1 MASIQDIIAQQVKNL
16 AGGVEIPS
24 NVKDQVL
31 GGLSDSIFGSLAQ
44 TAVKPGGLD
53 QITQL
58 LTGKTQ
64 AASSP
69 ITNLASNL
77 FGKNISKL
85 GLGALAG
92 TLTGIIPKVL
102 GSLQG
107 FIKDQDGDGDV
118 DLQDVLLTLK
128 GAGKTAA
135 GGGLLGG
142 LLGGIFKK
150 K

>member
-24 NVKDQVL
+24 NVKDKVL

-58 LTGKTQ
+58 LTGKAQ
-64 AASSP
+64 AATSP

-92 TLTGIIPKVL
+92 TLTGLIPKVL

-118 DLQDVLLTLK
+118 DLQDVLATLK
-128 GAGKTAA
+128 GAGKSV

-142 LLGGIFKK
+142 LLGGIFKRR
-150 K
+150 

>member
-16 AGGVEIPS
+16 AGNVEIPA
-24 NVKDQVL
+24 NVKDKVL

-53 QITQL
+53 LISNL
-58 LTGKTQ
+58 LTGKAE
-64 AASSP
+64 AATSP
-69 ITNLASNL
+69 ITALATNL

-92 TLTGIIPKVL
+92 SLTGIIPKVL
-102 GSLQG
+102 GSFKG

-118 DLQDVLLTLK
+118 DLQDVLITLK
-128 GAGKTAA
+128 GAGKSV

-142 LLGGIFKK
+142 LLGGIFKRK
-150 K
+150 

>member
-24 NVKDQVL
+24 NVKDKVL

-58 LTGKTQ
+58 LTGKAQ

-92 TLTGIIPKVL
+92 TLTGLIPKVL

-118 DLQDVLLTLK
+118 DLQDVLATLK
-128 GAGKTAA
+128 GAGKSV

-142 LLGGIFKK
+142 LLGGIFKRR
-150 K
+150 

>member
-24 NVKDQVL
+24 NVKDKVL

-58 LTGKTQ
+58 LTGKAQ
-64 AASSP
+64 AATSP

-92 TLTGIIPKVL
+92 TLTGLIPKVL

-118 DLQDVLLTLK
+118 DLQDVLATLK
-128 GAGKTAA
+128 GAGKSV

-150 K
+150 R

>member
-24 NVKDQVL
+24 NVKDKVL

-44 TAVKPGGLD
+44 TAVKPGGIDL
-53 QITQL
+53 ISNL
-58 LTGKTQ
+58 LTGKAD
-64 AASSP
+64 AATSP
-69 ITNLASNL
+69 ITALATNL

-92 TLTGIIPKVL
+92 SLTGIIPKVL
-102 GSLQG
+102 GSLKG

-128 GAGKTAA
+128 GAGKSV

-142 LLGGIFKK
+142 LLGGIFKRK
-150 K
+150 